1 MLLVSTSLSSNAFI
15 FLFYP
20 LFYRRR
26 RSIPSLAGGLVTGVL
41 FGTSAYLLKKNA
53 DWGLELALAGS
64 AVLAAGSVP
73 RAIRLQ
79 KPVPIFLAVLAGVNG
94 VYYSK
99 KYWEFYG

>member
-1 MLLVSTSLSSNAFI
+1 MEHPATTMAILCTAGGIAGFV
-15 FLFYP
+15 
-20 LFYRRR
+20 RR